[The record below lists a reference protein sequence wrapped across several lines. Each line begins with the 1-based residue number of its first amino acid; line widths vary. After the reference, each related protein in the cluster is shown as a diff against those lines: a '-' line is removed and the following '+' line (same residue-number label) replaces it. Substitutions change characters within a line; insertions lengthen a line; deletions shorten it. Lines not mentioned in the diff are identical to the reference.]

1 MRLEH
6 LASSQRLGC
15 YSHVRARRSVA
26 GQPPTGDYLPDRLGQ
41 AAALARSHVKARRR
55 DVVTARGGVE
65 IGSPRSPP
73 HTRCFFII
81 LAIVFE
87 TAVLGSMTKCG
98 VMSVTCEEDADL
110 ERVDLICQC
119 VAAGV
124 WLLVHLWFA
133 RVAWVEYY
141 SVKQGGRQP
150 TQRRRATLGVQPLL
164 GGAERAAGEAA
175 GRRDS
180 PRGAPGR
187 MPSARRKLKRG
198 STRELLANLP
208 DTDPSSADGSASGHC
223 RTEPVRA

>member
-1 MRLEH
+1 
-6 LASSQRLGC
+6 
-15 YSHVRARRSVA
+15 
-26 GQPPTGDYLPDRLGQ
+26 
-41 AAALARSHVKARRR
+41 
-55 DVVTARGGVE
+55 
-65 IGSPRSPP
+65 
-73 HTRCFFII
+73 

-180 PRGAPGR
+180 PHGAPGR

-198 STRELLANLP
+198 STRELLVNLP
-208 DTDPSSADGSASGHC
+208 DTDPSSADGSASG
-223 RTEPVRA
+223 TAGQSQ